1 MNSSISTI
9 LVVSSIIGIAAYGAS
24 AAYQSWERRNDAI
37 RRRIKHSKYYFASRR
52 FKKLLIAAGVA
63 GILISVVSNFSMKR
77 EGLLY
82 ANNISVLDTPESL
95 KPTWVTNNKA
105 VKKGELVAKF
115 QPADPSLQV
124 QKTAIRNN
132 RFSKEA
138 DLNDK
143 ISTLKTQINSI
154 KNESQI
160 SKYQLEL
167 AQQKKSTALRLVKQG
182 ALSEDVYK
190 ERESEILTIKQKII
204 QSEDSLLLTKARLN
218 KLSNALNQLKA
229 DADLNENSNLNN
241 SQYDTYSKADRNIL
255 FRSNSLSAN
264 SDLPLLVFG
273 NDQSMLLQVRLA
285 NHEAQSLSKSKKV
298 YAEWIEG
305 RKANSVTPLSY
316 TSGIPKRFEVSVS
329 EIKELDGDNDH
340 KLAFLVAQVP
350 PRAVSDIARDKV
362 VPARL
367 IWQPSLYF
375 NPTFR
380 VSSAVLFAGILLS
393 MPLISY
399 KTITALNRRA

>member
-1 MNSSISTI
+1 
-9 LVVSSIIGIAAYGAS
+9 
-24 AAYQSWERRNDAI
+24 
-37 RRRIKHSKYYFASRR
+37 
-52 FKKLLIAAGVA
+52 
-63 GILISVVSNFSMKR
+63 MKR

-95 KPTWVTNNKA
+95 KPTWVTNHKA

-132 RFSKEA
+132 RLSKEA

-350 PRAVSDIARDKV
+350 PRAVIDIARDKV